1 MRKDLESNN
10 KRSTFA
16 PAFERERRMR
26 HDERGNLWEG
36 DEVRDSKQD
45 FNRRSRLKKTF
56 SKLFPKRFGS

>member
-1 MRKDLESNN
+1 MRKDLEGNN

-26 HDERGNLWEG
+26 HDERGSLWEG

-45 FNRRSRLKKTF
+45 SNRRSRLRNFFKTF
-56 SKLFPKRFGS
+56 SEKIW